1 MATIDEFR
9 MRLDEVRS
17 RRSDR
22 GPTITEYILT
32 AALIAIVLYSLYTT
46 LTGHGA

>member
-1 MATIDEFR
+1 MAAIDDLR
-9 MRLDEVRS
+9 IRINDAGS

-32 AALIAIVLYSLYTT
+32 AALIAVVLYSLYTT

>member
-1 MATIDEFR
+1 MATIDELR
-9 MRLDEVRS
+9 IRINDARS

-32 AALIAIVLYSLYTT
+32 AALIAVVLYSLYTT

>member
-1 MATIDEFR
+1 MAAIDDLR
-9 MRLDEVRS
+9 IRINDARS

-32 AALIAIVLYSLYTT
+32 AALIAVVLYSLYTT